1 MEVVVRFQHVSLV
14 VLSGLVWLAVGVFLM
29 IKGLNL
35 IVFAGEECW
44 VLSGLTP
51 MMGSRDQAMVLL
63 IALGLFAGF
72 IKGRWVLTKSIKRV
86 VNRILSLPEP
96 VKITEIYSRG
106 YYLLLASM
114 MGIGLMMNLFGIPHD
129 LRGMIDVAIGS
140 ALMNGAMG
148 YFRMAYAVKK
158 NYL

>member
-1 MEVVVRFQHVSLV
+1 MEVRVRLQHVSLV
-14 VLSGLVWLAVGVFLM
+14 VISGLIWLAIGIFLM
-29 IKGLNL
+29 IKGLRF
-35 IVFAGEECW
+35 IVFAGEECR
-44 VLSGLTP
+44 VLHCLTP
-51 MMGSRDQAMVLL
+51 MMGSRDQAAVFL
-63 IALGLFAGF
+63 IALGIFAGF

-86 VNRILSLPEP
+86 VNRILSLPAP
-96 VKITEIYSRG
+96 VKITEMYSRG
-106 YYLLLASM
+106 YYLLLAFM
-114 MGIGLMMNLFGIPHD
+114 MGIGLMMNLFNVPHD